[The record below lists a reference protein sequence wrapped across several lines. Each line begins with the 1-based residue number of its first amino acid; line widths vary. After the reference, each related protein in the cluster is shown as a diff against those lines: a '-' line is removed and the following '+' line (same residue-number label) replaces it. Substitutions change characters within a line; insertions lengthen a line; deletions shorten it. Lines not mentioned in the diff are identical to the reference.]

1 MAKSKKALD
10 EAIRAR
16 YMGRIR
22 EFLTKDDEEVLVT
35 GSNQFAIPCV
45 DEEGNEKFLV
55 ILFQVPTGSR
65 DGDVYDGYSMA
76 KDYSIKLKNKAE
88 EAEKR
93 AAEKARKI
101 ERDKAMREAKAKA
114 KAEREKNAES

>member
-16 YMGRIR
+16 YMNSIR
-22 EFLTKDDEEVLVT
+22 EFLTNSDEEVLVT

-65 DGDVYDGYSMA
+65 DGDAYDGYSMA
-76 KDYSIKLKNKAE
+76 EDYSIKLKNKAE

-101 ERDKAMREAKAKA
+101 ERDKAQREAKAKA
-114 KAEREKNAES
+114 KAEREKNTES

>member
-16 YMGRIR
+16 YMNSIR
-22 EFLTKDDEEVLVT
+22 DFLTNNDEEVLVT

-55 ILFQVPTGSR
+55 ILFQIPTGSR
-65 DGDVYDGYSMA
+65 DGDAYDGYSMA
-76 KDYSIKLKNKAE
+76 EDYSIKLKNKAE
-88 EAEKR
+88 EAEKK

-101 ERDKAMREAKAKA
+101 ERDKATREAKAKA